1 MWVLYSL
8 LGLLVLL
15 FGALSVS
22 IYGRIT
28 YDGALSARMWVLG
41 IPFTIL
47 PKEKTE
53 KKKRPAK
60 KGAATKKKPS
70 AVQELA
76 ALLKQDDIGG
86 TLHFLGG
93 VAALAGKT
101 IGRLLRSITV
111 SQLDLQIRIATDDVA
126 VTAQRY
132 GQVCGVLYPSL
143 AMIERWVRIRRRH
156 LRVEPNFLMETS
168 AARFDI
174 RLHVSLWRLLGAA
187 LALLWGL
194 IVLKEE
200 SNSQI
205 TKEVS

>member
-15 FGALSVS
+15 IGVISVPV
-22 IYGRIT
+22 YGRIT
-28 YDGALSARMWVLG
+28 YDGALSVRMRVLG

-47 PKEKTE
+47 PKEKTK

-60 KGAATKKKPS
+60 KTAKEKKPS

-111 SQLDLQIRIATDDVA
+111 SQLDLQMRIATDDVA

-132 GQVCGVLYPSL
+132 GQVCSVLYPSL
-143 AMIERWVRIRRRH
+143 AIIERWVRMRRRH
-156 LRVEPNFLMETS
+156 VRVEPNFLMETS

-187 LALLWGL
+187 LTLLWGL

-200 SNSQI
+200 SNPQI